1 MQTHPALLSP
11 RASWVRPSPGRE
23 PVERTLRGFQRL
35 PVSLLFLHIIII
47 IVIITILIVIS
58 LLFKLLKK
66 EEEEKRRKGRKA
78 REGRQEQERR
88 VWEREEGTGEILCIE
103 HSRRASTGQ
112 DILI

>member
-1 MQTHPALLSP
+1 MQTDPALLSP
-11 RASWVRPSPGRE
+11 RASWVGPSPGRE

-58 LLFKLLKK
+58 LLFKLLK

-88 VWEREEGTGEILCIE
+88 VWGREEGTGEILCIE